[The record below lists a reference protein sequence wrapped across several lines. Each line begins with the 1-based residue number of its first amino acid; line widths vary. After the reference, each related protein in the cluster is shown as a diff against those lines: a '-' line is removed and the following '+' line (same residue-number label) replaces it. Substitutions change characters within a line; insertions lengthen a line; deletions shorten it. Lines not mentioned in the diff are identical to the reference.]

1 MTPKQ
6 MEEEQLE
13 ASRKV
18 IVKDDFKK
26 IEAIAGGYTAFS
38 GKKIAAAVVVCTK
51 DGKIIEEQSA
61 ISESTMPYLTGFR
74 FFRES
79 PVIASA
85 FAKLK
90 KTPDVMIVGA
100 SGILHPLRVG
110 MASHLGILL
119 KIPTIGVSKSL
130 LTGTVAEEGKIYVNN
145 EIRGQEVL
153 TREHSKPI
161 YVSAGHRVSLQTSVE
176 LVKELTKYPH
186 KLPEPLH
193 LAKRLADKVAK
204 SLETGLKK

>member
-1 MTPKQ
+1 MIQ
-6 MEEEQLE
+6 QQFEEEQLD

-26 IEAIAGGYTAFS
+26 LEAIAGCSTAFS
-38 GKKIAAAVVVCTK
+38 GRKVAAAIVICTK
-51 DGKIIEEQSA
+51 EGKVIEEQTAVADSPMKY
-61 ISESTMPYLTGFR
+61 ISGLR
-74 FFRES
+74 FFREG
-79 PVIASA
+79 PAIASA

-90 KTPDVMIVGA
+90 KTPDVMVVAA
-100 SGILHPLRVG
+100 SGILHPLRIG

-119 KIPTIGVSKSL
+119 KIPTIGVAKSL
-130 LTGTVAEEGKIYVNN
+130 LCGKVEDGKIFVNN

-176 LVKELTKYPH
+176 LVKELTIYPH

-204 SLETGLKK
+204 SLEK